1 MSDQI
6 KRRDGVSETD
16 LDDDLFLVDGENG
29 EIYHLDRMAQAI
41 WHALAEPVGQGEMA
55 ELFVAAFPEQ
65 DPARIRQD
73 VETALAELIRRNLIV
88 PA

>member
-1 MSDQI
+1 MSDPV

-16 LDDDLFLVDGENG
+16 LDGDMFLVDGENG

-41 WHALAEPVGQGEMA
+41 WHALAEPVGQREIA
-55 ELFVAAFPEQ
+55 ELFLTAFPDQEP
-65 DPARIRQD
+65 DRIRQD
-73 VETALAELIRRNLIV
+73 VETALAELTRRNLIV